1 MTIKEEVIPNKI
13 YFTTNVETLM
23 EVVKK
28 TDEVK
33 KSDMLKEDFVRRLAT
48 YIYGGSGMVLV
59 SFNEDKELNGCIV
72 LARQRD
78 KQGDYL
84 WLDFGWCDP
93 HEPGLMKKFEEEIVG
108 TAKIRGIS
116 RIQARTNRSSIKA
129 LNKKYGFYEI
139 GKIIEKKVI

>member
-1 MTIKEEVIPNKI
+1 MTVKENIIPNKI
-13 YFTTNVETLM
+13 YFTTNIETLI

-28 TDEVK
+28 TDEIK
-33 KSDMLKEDFVRRLAT
+33 KSDMLKEDFIKRLAH

-59 SFNEDKELNGCIV
+59 SFNDKKKLNGCMV
-72 LARQRD
+72 LTRQRD

-84 WLDFGWCDP
+84 WIDFAWCDP
-93 HEPGLMKKFEEEIVG
+93 HEPELMKNYQEEVIG
-108 TAKIRGIS
+108 TAKIRGIE
-116 RIQARTNRSSIKA
+116 RIQARTARNSIKA